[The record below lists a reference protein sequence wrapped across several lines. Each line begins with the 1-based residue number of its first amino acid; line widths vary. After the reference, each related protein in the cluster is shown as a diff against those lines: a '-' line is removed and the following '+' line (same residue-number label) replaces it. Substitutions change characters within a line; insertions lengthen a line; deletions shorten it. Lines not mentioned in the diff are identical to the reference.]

1 MIEPINHYMKV
12 GIVHFMAFPETMKG
26 EGPILETVESIARDP
41 YFEAI
46 ELTWIKDDAVRA
58 TVAKRLQTAGMTV
71 AYGAQP
77 RLLTTGMNINDL
89 DETRRLAAVASL
101 KTGMD
106 EAVELGA
113 TGFAFLSGHYEEA
126 RLEEAMAALA
136 SSTRELCRYA
146 QEKGDLT
153 VALEVFDYDIDKKSL
168 IGPADRARRFAE
180 MIRPEYDHFGL
191 MIDLSHIPMIHE
203 TNDEHILPLQPYLVH
218 AHMGNTVIA
227 DPSYEAYGDTH
238 PRFGFPNS
246 ENDVPQLTAYLQ
258 KLKDIGFIHPE
269 KRPIVSFE
277 VKPWGDETPDMVIAN
292 AKRTLNQAWRQVR

>member
-1 MIEPINHYMKV
+1 MIEPISHYMKV
-12 GIVHFMAFPETMKG
+12 GLVHFMAFPDTMKG
-26 EGPILETVESIARDP
+26 EGPILESVETIARDP

-46 ELTWIKDDAVRA
+46 EMTWINDSTVRSS
-58 TVAKRLQTAGMTV
+58 VGKMLRSAGMTV

-89 DETRRLAAVASL
+89 DEDARQTALASL
-101 KTGMD
+101 KAGVD

-113 TGFAFLSGHYEEA
+113 TGFAFLSGHYQENQ
-126 RLEEAMAALA
+126 LDDAMDALA
-136 SSTRELCRYA
+136 RSTREICRYA
-146 QEKGDLT
+146 KEKGNLS
-153 VALEVFDYDIDKKSL
+153 VALEVFDYDMDKKSL
-168 IGPADRARRFAE
+168 IGPADRAKRFAE
-180 MIRPEYDHFGL
+180 MIRPQYDNFGL
-191 MIDLSHIPMIHE
+191 LIDLSHIPMIHE
-203 TNDEHILPLQPYLVH
+203 TNDEHILPLQPYLTH

-238 PRFGFPNS
+238 PRFGFPHS

-277 VKPWGDETPDMVIAN
+277 VKPWGDETPAMVIAN
-292 AKRTLNQAWRQVR
+292 AKRALNRAWSQVQ